1 MRTLVIAILLYALP
15 SISQAQYRTKASLGS
30 ELNRSAP
37 ALSIPGSSPLLRH
50 LSVDCDVDRTMGRE
64 AASNTH
70 SSSGWMVGGLVSG
83 VFLGLIGTAVMYAV
97 ASSSTAQAE
106 RIPDNVEAT
115 CYRDGYSSKAKSM
128 NTNNAL
134 IGGLLGTAALVLIV
148 VSATSGSSY

>member
-1 MRTLVIAILLYALP
+1 MRTLVLAILLVMLP
-15 SISQAQYRTKASLGS
+15 STAQAQYRIEVSLGPQ
-30 ELNRSAP
+30 LNRSVP
-37 ALSIPGSSPLLRH
+37 ALSIPGSSPILRH
-50 LSVDCDVDRTMGRE
+50 LSVDCDVDRMMGRE

-70 SSSGWMVGGLVSG
+70 SSSGWMLGGLASG
-83 VFLGLIGTAVMYAV
+83 VFLGLIGTAVAYAV
-97 ASSSTAQAE
+97 ASSSTAQVE
-106 RIPDNVEAT
+106 RVPDGVEPS